1 MYLYGCAHS
10 PPLAAYSPNTAEFQ
24 VVDLQPLCYK
34 GSLSSDVLSKARQ
47 PDQNFVENH
56 GSRVQ
61 QVSCLTFAALQ
72 RRCFSFLIKAELDPS
87 LYSGTITVFEG
98 NWLTYR
104 SYWSSI

>member
-61 QVSCLTFAALQ
+61 QVSCLTFAALK
-72 RRCFSFLIKAELDPS
+72 RRCFSFQIKAELDPS